1 IMVNIADASLNYVED
16 GGVALTSRVVVGQP
30 DKQTPLLE
38 TKAVAVTVN
47 PVWHVPTSIVRNE
60 LQNKIAADDNYL
72 ESKHMTMKDGR
83 VEQAPG
89 EDNALGVLKFEMP
102 DRLNIYLHDTPAKS
116 AFRASMRD
124 LSHGCVRVEQIREL
138 GARA

>member
-1 IMVNIADASLNYVED
+1 NVPAATRAAQIAANMERWRWLPAQLGRRYIMVNIADASLNYVED

-72 ESKHMTMKDGR
+72 ESKHM
-83 VEQAPG
+83 
-89 EDNALGVLKFEMP
+89 
-102 DRLNIYLHDTPAKS
+102 
-116 AFRASMRD
+116 
-124 LSHGCVRVEQIREL
+124 
-138 GARA
+138 